1 MTLNTIMNNMECGLK
16 FWTMLPWSA
25 VIVKT
30 AVKILILGGR
40 HSTEVSICPSHP
52 AAQGSILGIPKNSFL
67 MLPS

>member
-30 AVKILILGGR
+30 AVKILILGGG
-40 HSTEVSICPSHP
+40 I
-52 AAQGSILGIPKNSFL
+52 AQR
-67 MLPS
+67 